1 MTYRPDNTDL
11 KILQLLQENGRTTNL
26 QIATQIG
33 LSPAPTLERV
43 RKLENAGFIKG
54 YHALVDEEK
63 LGLGIKSYL
72 QISIDFQQDNAKD
85 RFLQSISGLTE
96 VTECYHVTG
105 NCNFLLKIYVKDMGE
120 YERLL
125 MDKISKIPSVRSFQT
140 MIVMSTNKK
149 DPTIPLP
156 IDNH

>member
-1 MTYRPDNTDL
+1 MTYRPDNIDL

-85 RFLQSISGLTE
+85 RFLESISGLTE
-96 VTECYHVTG
+96 ITECYHVTG

-120 YERLL
+120 YE
-125 MDKISKIPSVRSFQT
+125 
-140 MIVMSTNKK
+140 
-149 DPTIPLP
+149 
-156 IDNH
+156 